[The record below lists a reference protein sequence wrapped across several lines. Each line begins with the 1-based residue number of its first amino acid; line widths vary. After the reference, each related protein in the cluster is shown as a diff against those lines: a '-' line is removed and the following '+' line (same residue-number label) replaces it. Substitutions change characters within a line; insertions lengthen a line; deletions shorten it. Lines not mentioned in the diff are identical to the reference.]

1 MPGRP
6 DDDSDEE
13 SITEEEGPPSP
24 RYPAAMPKVPPAPP
38 AASRA
43 RGASVAPVAVRGRRK
58 GDAESSDSVS
68 EAPARRHVPD
78 RFDSDVSSSPPKP
91 GPSRPASPERKAFGG
106 WWRPMG
112 RHKSW
117 GTQDCPICWNEVG
130 NSNSALDQHQ
140 RTSLTC
146 LQWQRYNRGGL
157 SWNEALQSAVRCK
170 ARR

>member
-1 MPGRP
+1 
-6 DDDSDEE
+6 
-13 SITEEEGPPSP
+13 
-24 RYPAAMPKVPPAPP
+24 
-38 AASRA
+38 
-43 RGASVAPVAVRGRRK
+43 
-58 GDAESSDSVS
+58 
-68 EAPARRHVPD
+68 
-78 RFDSDVSSSPPKP
+78 
-91 GPSRPASPERKAFGG
+91 
-106 WWRPMG
+106 MG

-170 ARR
+170 ARREARAIAASAKVDVAVEHGKGHPRELGEDRTHETGEGHKRRKRKSKKKRPVTPSPEVERKRHRDHRPPSSDTDEPKRRREHKRPRQLVINLPDHIRL